1 MTTRQEHEEKFEA
14 LQRTFNEMDLLPVVE
29 PPEPNLFSLA
39 GPGHNENRLTDL
51 MALFMG
57 SHSTAPRWLAKAL
70 VTAVHRKAGFQPALD
85 CEQLADM
92 DWSTVAAERE
102 RSVWDDD
109 FSSAKRLDLVI
120 SNDAFVLGVEHKV
133 WASASYNP
141 FSLYEQLV
149 RSYERSHM
157 AICVLRP
164 DDYADDVPPEWLV
177 VSYRELLLVAYEQYG
192 SHVVKSPH
200 DKWHI
205 FYLELLKHLD
215 SIASPQETKTMDPK
229 ELEFSLKHFHHL
241 REAESYLN
249 RLKEELV
256 QRGKSHISR
265 RLEVSESEITW
276 KADNW
281 GQDLV
286 AIRFFPGHWGGE
298 NQVCLIY
305 SSDQK
310 KPGADETITFYVKGF
325 ADVGHVPVSL
335 DSIHQAYLKD
345 MPKRES
351 PDRENSDLVF
361 YMTDAWYESNNQYL
375 ALRGGSYDDS
385 MAGAMAALGDLASW
399 LNSQLGYGE

>member
-256 QRGKSHISR
+256 QRGQNSIGESLGIR
-265 RLEVSESEITW
+265 ESEIRPANEKW
-276 KADNW
+276 SS
-281 GQDLV
+281 DLV
-286 AIRFFPGHWGGE
+286 VLRFFPQHWGGQS
-298 NQVCLIY
+298 QVCLIY
-305 SSDQK
+305 QSKQK
-310 KPGADETITFYVKGF
+310 AAADMAIAFYVRAYVYAHQGQV
-325 ADVGHVPVSL
+325 DL
-335 DSIHQAYLKD
+335 ESIHQAYLSGISS
-345 MPKRES
+345 ECA
-351 PDRENSDLVF
+351 F
-361 YMTDAWYESNNQYL
+361 YETKVWYESSNQWL
-375 ALRGGSYDDS
+375 VLDGAVCDDS